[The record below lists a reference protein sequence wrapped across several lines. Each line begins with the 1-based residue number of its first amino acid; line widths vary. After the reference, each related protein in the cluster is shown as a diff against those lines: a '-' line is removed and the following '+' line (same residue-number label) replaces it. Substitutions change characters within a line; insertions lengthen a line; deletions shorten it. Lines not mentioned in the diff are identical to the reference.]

1 MRTIRALVLF
11 VLLLGFWQI
20 LSWRIDPLFLVMGVV
35 SAAVVTAFSLWLLEQ
50 VIGYREEEPRI
61 SLVWLLAYLA
71 WLLPRIFA
79 SGFAVAR
86 VVLDPR
92 LSPRPGVV
100 RFTTTLPSPAARTML
115 ANSIT
120 LTPGTITLNV
130 DGDEYTV
137 HAFTVDAVADLAQA
151 AMQSRI
157 ARAFRVPPDA
167 PPEMRWD
174 PVQDEPAEPRR

>member
-1 MRTIRALVLF
+1 MRTLRALVLF
-11 VLLLGFWQI
+11 ALLLGFWQL
-20 LSWRIDPLFLVMGVV
+20 LSWRIDPLFLVMGVI
-35 SAAVVTAFSLWLLEQ
+35 SAAVLTAFSLWLMEH
-50 VIGYREEEPRI
+50 VIGPREGEPRL
-61 SLVWLLAYLA
+61 SMARLLVYLA

-100 RFTTTLPSPAARTML
+100 RFTTNLQSPAARTML

-130 DGDEYTV
+130 DGDEFTV
-137 HAFTVDAVADLAQA
+137 HAFTVGSVADLAQA
-151 AMQSRI
+151 AMQARI
-157 ARAFRVPPDA
+157 ARVFGVPADA
-167 PPEMRWD
+167 PPRMRWD
-174 PVQDEPAEPRR
+174 PVNDPPAEAHR

>member
-1 MRTIRALVLF
+1 MRTFRAIVLF
-11 VLLLGFWQI
+11 VLLLGFWQL
-20 LSWRIDPLFLVMGVV
+20 LSWRIDPLFLAMGVA
-35 SAAVVTAFSLWLLEQ
+35 SAAVVTSFSLWLLEE
-50 VIGYREEEPRI
+50 VIGQREEEPRI
-61 SLVWLLAYLA
+61 SLVWLAAYLL

-79 SGFAVAR
+79 SGFHVAR

-92 LSPRPGVV
+92 CSPRPGVV
-100 RFTTTLPSPAARTML
+100 RFTTSLPSPAARTML

-137 HAFTVDAVADLAQA
+137 HAFTIDSVSDLARA
-151 AMQSRI
+151 AMQARI
-157 ARAFRVPPDA
+157 ARVFRVAPDA

-174 PVQDEPAEPRR
+174 PVQDERAEPRR